1 MTQKALKRRYF
12 REGRAL
18 GLPYHLAVRYS
29 QFMRGAEGGLAVYPL
44 DLVRQAGGKLFFREQ
59 RYCRSCG
66 EYYFT
71 DKYIMPCGKVVVY
84 EGHFG
89 GLRVEK
95 EEE

>member
-18 GLPYHLAVRYS
+18 GLPYYLAVRYS
-29 QFMRGAEGGLAVYPL
+29 QFMRGAGEMGACPL
-44 DLVRQAGGKLFFREQ
+44 DFVRQAGGKLFFSER
-59 RYCRSCG
+59 RYCRPCE
-66 EYYFT
+66 EYYFV
-71 DKYIMPCGKVVVY
+71 DKYLMPSGKVVVY

>member
-29 QFMRGAEGGLAVYPL
+29 QFMRGVGDFGTCPL
-44 DLVRQAGGKLFFREQ
+44 DFIRQAGGVRFFSERC
-59 RYCRSCG
+59 YCHSCE

-71 DKYIMPCGKVVVY
+71 DKYLMPGGKVIIY

-95 EEE
+95 EQE